1 MKRILCIIL
10 AASVLAS
17 VTALAAGGSPLRQAA
32 RRLLEKGPAYQA
44 SEWAE
49 KELAQAE
56 EAALI
61 PAALENSDL
70 TKPITR
76 QEYAA
81 AAVALY
87 DQLLALNPGAV
98 VMEREAHYPV
108 GRQGPFTDVNDPD
121 GLRADAAHARA
132 LGFTGKASISPRHV
146 EDINAAFSPS
156 EAEVRYAQ
164 EVLLTIEEGRR
175 MGKGAV
181 SLRGKMIDKPI
192 VDRARQTLETARA
205 LGMEVEG

>member
-17 VTALAAGGSPLRQAA
+17 VTALAAGGSPLRQTA

-49 KELAQAE
+49 TELAQAE

-61 PAALENSDL
+61 PEALENSDL

-98 VMEREAHYPV
+98 VMEREAVYPE
-108 GRQGPFTDVNDPD
+108 GRQGPFTDVDDEAVTAAYRRGLIEGVGHGKFDPD
-121 GLRADAAHARA
+121 GTLTREQAATTRPP
-132 LGFTGKASISPRHV
+132 SPCPGC
-146 EDINAAFSPS
+146 AAPTSS
-156 EAEVRYAQ
+156 
-164 EVLLTIEEGRR
+164 T
-175 MGKGAV
+175 
-181 SLRGKMIDKPI
+181 
-192 VDRARQTLETARA
+192 
-205 LGMEVEG
+205 